1 MLVTNQ
7 LQFTRHADTVVY
19 MQDGRVEEVG
29 TYAQLMASGGGFAK
43 LMAQN
48 QVRPQLPSY
57 LYLYLRVGLR
67 EGDLKAS
74 GRLAKL
80 IEQTQCRRP
89 RHM

>member
-19 MQDGRVEEVG
+19 MQDGRVEELG

-48 QVRPQLPSY
+48 QARMYCRMCGQMLGIQE
-57 LYLYLRVGLR
+57 L
-67 EGDLKAS
+67 EG
-74 GRLAKL
+74 
-80 IEQTQCRRP
+80 
-89 RHM
+89 